1 MRYKEFGSTGLELSE
16 ISVGTWA
23 LGGKDMGPVD
33 EKDAI
38 EAIHTMID
46 CGVNFIDTA
55 PTYGRGASETI
66 VGKALA
72 SGKRSQVT
80 LLTMYSFQNDKKPPV
95 PVSDTHTD
103 SLTV

>member
-55 PTYGRGASETI
+55 PT
-66 VGKALA
+66 
-72 SGKRSQVT
+72 
-80 LLTMYSFQNDKKPPV
+80 
-95 PVSDTHTD
+95 
-103 SLTV
+103 

>member
-1 MRYKEFGSTGLELSE
+1 MRYKKFGSTGLELSE

-55 PTYGRGASETI
+55 PTYGRGLQRQLWERLWHPENA
-66 VGKALA
+66 A
-72 SGKRSQVT
+72 RS
-80 LLTMYSFQNDKKPPV
+80 PC
-95 PVSDTHTD
+95 
-103 SLTV
+103 

>member
-38 EAIHTMID
+38 EAI
-46 CGVNFIDTA
+46 
-55 PTYGRGASETI
+55 P
-66 VGKALA
+66 
-72 SGKRSQVT
+72 
-80 LLTMYSFQNDKKPPV
+80 
-95 PVSDTHTD
+95 
-103 SLTV
+103 